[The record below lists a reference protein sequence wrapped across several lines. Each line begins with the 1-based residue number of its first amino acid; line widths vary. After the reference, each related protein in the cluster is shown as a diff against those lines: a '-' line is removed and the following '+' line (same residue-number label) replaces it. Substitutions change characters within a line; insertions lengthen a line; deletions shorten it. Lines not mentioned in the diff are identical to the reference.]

1 MLLTTV
7 TPVLAETISPTE
19 NNSITNVNLIN
30 VKSEQID
37 YASIVERLDLDE
49 LTSLFK
55 KKKLIIQISQKK
67 NLKKN

>member
-1 MLLTTV
+1 MKLRKNSYEIKKQVCIELSSIILLTNV

-37 YASIVERLDLDE
+37 YASL
-49 LTSLFK
+49 
-55 KKKLIIQISQKK
+55 
-67 NLKKN
+67 